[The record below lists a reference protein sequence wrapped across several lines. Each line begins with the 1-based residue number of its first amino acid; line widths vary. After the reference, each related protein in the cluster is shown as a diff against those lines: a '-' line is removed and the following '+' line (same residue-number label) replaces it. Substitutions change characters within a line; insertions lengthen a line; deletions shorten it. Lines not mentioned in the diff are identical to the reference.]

1 MDLFGR
7 NKKKEETAELKRQ
20 CEKIEDN
27 IIRLSMAISDN
38 RQDIWEISEL
48 VKQGDALTEKII
60 EKINE
65 QEKKGEKWYERIFRK
80 FW

>member
-65 QEKKGEKWYERIFRK
+65 QEKKGRKWYERIFRK

>member
-7 NKKKEETAELKRQ
+7 NKKKEETAELKGQ
-20 CEKIEDN
+20 CEKIEGN

-48 VKQGDALTEKII
+48 VK
-60 EKINE
+60 
-65 QEKKGEKWYERIFRK
+65 
-80 FW
+80 

>member
-65 QEKKGEKWYERIFRK
+65 QEKKEGKWYERIFRK

>member
-1 MDLFGR
+1 
-7 NKKKEETAELKRQ
+7 
-20 CEKIEDN
+20 
-27 IIRLSMAISDN
+27 MAISDN

-65 QEKKGEKWYERIFRK
+65 QEKKGGKWYERIFRK

>member
-65 QEKKGEKWYERIFRK
+65 QKKKGGKWYERIFRK

>member
-1 MDLFGR
+1 MDLFGK
-7 NKKKEETAELKRQ
+7 NKKKEEAAELKRQ
-20 CEKIEDN
+20 REKIEDN

-38 RQDIWEISEL
+38 RQDIWEISEM

-65 QEKKGEKWYERIFRK
+65 QEKKGKKWYERIFRK

>member
-65 QEKKGEKWYERIFRK
+65 QEGGKWYERIFRK

>member
-65 QEKKGEKWYERIFRK
+65 QEKKDGS
-80 FW
+80 

>member
-7 NKKKEETAELKRQ
+7 SKKKEETAELKRQ
-20 CEKIEDN
+20 CEKIEEN

-48 VKQGDALTEKII
+48 VKQGNALTEKII

-65 QEKKGEKWYERIFRK
+65 QEKKGGKWYERIFRK

>member
-7 NKKKEETAELKRQ
+7 NKKEEETAKLKRQ

-65 QEKKGEKWYERIFRK
+65 QEKKGGKWYERIFRK

>member
-60 EKINE
+60 EK
-65 QEKKGEKWYERIFRK
+65 GGKWYERIFRK

>member
-65 QEKKGEKWYERIFRK
+65 QEKKGGKWYERIF
-80 FW
+80 

>member
-60 EKINE
+60 EKN
-65 QEKKGEKWYERIFRK
+65 
-80 FW
+80 

>member
-65 QEKKGEKWYERIFRK
+65 QEKKGGKWYERIFGK